1 MTGMAGRNLSYKE
14 QRAWARVVKSVKP
27 MGDRAI
33 TFDLPQDVE
42 SEGGRDVADTGRD
55 LSEVPHPNRPRK
67 AKAHASATARRSAP
81 ADRGREKKVRRG
93 QTSIS
98 ATLDLHGHTQITA
111 ATTLESF
118 LTRQRR
124 QGARCVLVITGK
136 GKLGEGILRRRFM
149 DWITSAD
156 AGQIVSGYAQ
166 AHQRHGGSGAF
177 YVFLRRKN

>member
-1 MTGMAGRNLSYKE
+1 MAGRKLTDQE

-33 TFDLPQDVE
+33 TFELTEDE
-42 SEGGRDVADTGRD
+42 EAKSDVALTKGD
-55 LSEVPHPNRPRK
+55 LGEVPHPSRPRK
-67 AKAHASATARRSAP
+67 SKAPRPAERLRGAP
-81 ADRGREKKVRRG
+81 ADRGKEKKVRRG

-98 ATLDLHGHTQITA
+98 ATLDLHGHTQVTA
-111 ATTLESF
+111 AATLESF
-118 LTRQRR
+118 LARQRR

-149 DWITSAD
+149 DWITSKD
-156 AGQIVSGYAQ
+156 AGALVSGYAQ

-177 YVFLRRKN
+177 YVFLRRRSVPD